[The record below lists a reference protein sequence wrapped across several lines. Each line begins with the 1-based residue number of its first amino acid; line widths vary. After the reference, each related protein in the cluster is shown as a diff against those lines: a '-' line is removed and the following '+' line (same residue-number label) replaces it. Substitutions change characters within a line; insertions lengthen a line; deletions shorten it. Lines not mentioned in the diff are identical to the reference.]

1 MSNTPKAGRRERLLG
16 RKRPSVDYQIP
27 ITDAAAAVAGL
38 EAAKAAF
45 DSAQFRTDEG
55 ADQAVADA
63 QARLDA
69 ARAAVEACYEPV
81 PLAAIPPK
89 DFEELVAAHPPR
101 EGHDEKW
108 NVAAFPRAC
117 FLACVD
123 TSGDMSAEDWDAF
136 ATENL
141 AAGEREAMYL
151 TAVAINA
158 RWPSGSIPNA

>member
-1 MSNTPKAGRRERLLG
+1 MKAGRRERLLG
-16 RKRPSVDYQIP
+16 RKRPSIDYQLP
-27 ITDAAAAVAGL
+27 ITDAAAAVAEL

-45 DSAQFRTDEG
+45 DTAQFRADEG
-55 ADQAVADA
+55 AEQAVADA

-69 ARAAVEACYEPV
+69 AHTAVQDCYEAVTLTALLP
-81 PLAAIPPK
+81 AA
-89 DFEELVAAHPPR
+89 FEELVAAHPAR
-101 EGHDEKW
+101 EGRDEKW
-108 NVAAFPRAC
+108 NAATFPQAC

-123 TSGDMSAEDWDAF
+123 TSGDMSAEDWDTF

-158 RWPSGSIPNA
+158 RWPSGSIPNV